1 MASAPWSSSTFG
13 CSKLSSVSPLL
24 AASLCLYTCNDRL
37 CEVHKHLAPAQAPS
51 LAAGNVGNLPL
62 VLVAS
67 LCGDAKSPIA
77 QVMGPTCESKGL
89 AYVAFSMWVAG
100 ETWAAAHTFALP

>member
-1 MASAPWSSSTFG
+1 MHR
-13 CSKLSSVSPLL
+13 PL
-24 AASLCLYTCNDRL
+24 A
-37 CEVHKHLAPAQAPS
+37 HAQPP
-51 LAAGNVGNLPL
+51 LPAAGNVGNLPL

-67 LCGDAKSPIA
+67 LCADEKSPIA

-100 ETWAAAHTFALP
+100 ETWAAHTQHAR

>member
-1 MASAPWSSSTFG
+1 MHR
-13 CSKLSSVSPLL
+13 PLPHAD
-24 AASLCLYTCNDRL
+24 AAILT
-37 CEVHKHLAPAQAPS
+37 
-51 LAAGNVGNLPL
+51 AGNVGNLPL

-100 ETWAAAHTFALP
+100 EIWAAPYTAN

>member
-1 MASAPWSSSTFG
+1 ML
-13 CSKLSSVSPLL
+13 K
-24 AASLCLYTCNDRL
+24 
-37 CEVHKHLAPAQAPS
+37 APS

-67 LCGDAKSPIA
+67 LCGDAKSPIS

-100 ETWAAAHTFALP
+100 ETWAAAHTIAMMHTRLCSLFTFQSEAGLLGCYV

>member
-1 MASAPWSSSTFG
+1 MASAHAHGQPLNAAN
-13 CSKLSSVSPLL
+13 LSSDPPVLV
-24 AASLCLYTCNDRL
+24 ASLCLCTCRDRL
-37 CEVHKHLAPAQAPS
+37 CEVHKPLAHAQTPP

-100 ETWAAAHTFALP
+100 EIWKAA